1 MEAFSKLVFRGIG
14 RGYLAS
20 FSISDVNVQSLV
32 ISYLLV
38 LFFLLISNLLL
49 LTLPFKKKSNLL
61 LLTLYDADN
70 NQIQHLR
77 CILWCFEAILSLKV
91 NLTKS
96 NMVPAGEEA
105 DLDILANTLECNVS
119 SLPIKYLGL
128 PVGAPFKGKRT

>member
-49 LTLPFKKKSNLL
+49 LTL
-61 LLTLYDADN
+61 YDADN

-91 NLTKS
+91 NLTRS

-128 PVGAPFKGKRT
+128 PVGAPFKGKRI

>member
-1 MEAFSKLVFRGIG
+1 MEAFSNLVFRGIG

-20 FSISDVNVQSLV
+20 FSISDVNGQSLV

-38 LFFLLISNLLL
+38 LFFLLI
-49 LTLPFKKKSNLL
+49 SNLL

-91 NLTKS
+91 NLTRS

-105 DLDILANTLECNVS
+105 DLDILANTLECNDS
-119 SLPIKYLGL
+119 SLLIKYLEL
-128 PVGAPFKGKRT
+128 PGGAPFKGKRT

>member
-1 MEAFSKLVFRGIG
+1 MEAFSKLVFREIG

-20 FSISDVNVQSLV
+20 FSTSDVNVQSLV
-32 ISYLLV
+32 ISHLLV
-38 LFFLLISNLLL
+38 LFCLLISNLLL
-49 LTLPFKKKSNLL
+49 LTLPIKKKLL

-77 CILWCFEAILSLKV
+77 CILWCFKAILILKV

-96 NMVPAGEEA
+96 NMVPVGEEA
-105 DLDILANTLECNVS
+105 DLDILANTLECSVS

-128 PVGAPFKGKRT
+128 PVGAPFEGKRI